1 MSPVHAE
8 AATPDR
14 ENILV
19 PWGTADRQKPWAPT
33 VDRKPGCGFTQRGV
47 AYWSDGKEAPV
58 FLDSCDRLYT
68 IHPATSKP
76 DTGFG
81 QGGNVV
87 QTEGH
92 GRPVTH
98 YEFDQTAAPV
108 VFEDLVIVASGW
120 ADGV

>member
-1 MSPVHAE
+1 MRTE

-19 PWGTADRQKPWAPT
+19 PRGTADRRNPWAAT
-33 VDRKPGCGFTQRGV
+33 VDRKPGRGFTHQGV
-47 AYWSDGKEAPV
+47 AYWSGGKEAGV
-58 FLDSCDRLYT
+58 FLDSCDRPYA
-68 IHPATSKP
+68 IHAATSKP
-76 DTGFG
+76 DAGFG

-98 YEFDQTAAPV
+98 YEFDQTAAPA
-108 VFEDLVIVASGW
+108 VFEDLVIVGSRW
-120 ADGV
+120 TDGV

>member
-1 MSPVHAE
+1 MRTE

-19 PWGTADRQKPWAPT
+19 HRGTADRQNPWAPT
-33 VDRKPGCGFTQRGV
+33 VDRKPGRGFTHRGV
-47 AYWSDGKEAPV
+47 AYWSDGKEARV
-58 FLDSCDRLYT
+58 FLNSCDRLYT
-68 IHPATSKP
+68 IHAATGKP
-76 DTGFG
+76 DTSFG

-108 VFEDLVIVASGW
+108 VFEDPVIVGSRG